1 MHAEIH
7 LRHFRCEIL
16 SGSFPLAAI
25 DPHALGSEETEG
37 AVYFIRN
44 GAEPVVYRRPF
55 IARRPATVIMS
66 HCSWSVQLSDDRAL
80 GLLPAS
86 SVKHKRRMS
95 GRGETRSCGG

>member
-37 AVYFIRN
+37 AVYLIRN
-44 GAEPVVYRRPF
+44 GVEPVMYRRPF

-66 HCSWSVQLSDDRAL
+66 HCSWSIQLSHDRAP
-80 GLLPAS
+80 GFLPDS
-86 SVKHKRRMS
+86 SVRHEVREGRRV
-95 GRGETRSCGG
+95 EA